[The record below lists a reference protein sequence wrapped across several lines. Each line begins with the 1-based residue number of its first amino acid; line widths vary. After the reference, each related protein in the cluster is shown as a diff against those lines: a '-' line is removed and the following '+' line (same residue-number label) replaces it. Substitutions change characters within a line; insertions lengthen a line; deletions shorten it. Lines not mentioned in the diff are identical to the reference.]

1 VIGYFDA
8 FRDWGAWHRA
18 CSTSGGTP
26 GEAQLLTKRRCGRSN
41 AMRRVLPILTLT
53 ALGLAQKV

>member
-1 VIGYFDA
+1 MAPRVL
-8 FRDWGAWHRA
+8 HV
-18 CSTSGGTP
+18 GGGP
-26 GEAQLLTKRRCGRSN
+26 PARHELLTKRRCGRSN